1 MIKIDR
7 NENPIFTNYDE
18 DSVKHSLKI
27 DFFKKC
33 YLCEEVTRH
42 FEVDHFYPQKYYP
55 HLINSYDNLFYICQ
69 KCNKVKPKI
78 INTNSNN
85 EILNCCDIN
94 VENYIKLSLN
104 IKKCKVDIEQ
114 IRQDKALDNKIQE
127 TIKLLDRIY
136 NGTNSQS
143 NSCEDLKQ
151 EIITEIANF
160 KKLLGKYQTKLK
172 NAVID
177 EIKEK
182 LDIQS
187 SYSTFKRWIVK
198 DNKKFE
204 LFQQYL

>member
-42 FEVDHFYPQKYYP
+42 FEADHFYPQKYYP